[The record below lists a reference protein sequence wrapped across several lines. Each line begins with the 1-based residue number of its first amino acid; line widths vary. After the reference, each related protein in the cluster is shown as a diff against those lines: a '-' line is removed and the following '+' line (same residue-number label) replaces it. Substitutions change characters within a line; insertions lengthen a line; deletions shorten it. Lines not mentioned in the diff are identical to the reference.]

1 MSDIADIL
9 ASELHDLDL
18 VPSDIAVGLI
28 LLQDEQER
36 EQAER
41 RTNGEVRCTRL
52 QLIMV
57 PRGFLFAYLGKFY
70 SSLIKPCM
78 ETSSKSHYGLI

>member
-9 ASELHDLDL
+9 ASELHDVDL

-41 RTNGEVRCTRL
+41 RTKGEVRNTEAA
-52 QLIMV
+52 V
-57 PRGFLFAYLGKFY
+57 NNGA
-70 SSLIKPCM
+70 
-78 ETSSKSHYGLI
+78 

>member
-41 RTNGEVRCTRL
+41 RTKGEVRSTRL
-52 QLIMV
+52 QLIMK
-57 PRGFLFAYLGKFY
+57 PIWRIFLFAYVAVNFWFQ
-70 SSLIKPCM
+70 LI
-78 ETSSKSHYGLI
+78 L

>member
-36 EQAER
+36 EQSER
-41 RTNGEVRCTRL
+41 RTKGEVRSTRL
-52 QLIMV
+52 Q
-57 PRGFLFAYLGKFY
+57 
-70 SSLIKPCM
+70 
-78 ETSSKSHYGLI
+78 

>member
-1 MSDIADIL
+1 VSDIADIL
-9 ASELHDLDL
+9 ASELHDVDL

-41 RTNGEVRCTRL
+41 RTKGEVRNTEAA
-52 QLIMV
+52 V
-57 PRGFLFAYLGKFY
+57 NNGA
-70 SSLIKPCM
+70 
-78 ETSSKSHYGLI
+78 